1 MKYLKMKELKRK
13 FITYFS
19 QSFADVIIFKLQ
31 NAETEDE
38 FDFWFEMGAKLDAYC
53 VNFHEIYLN

>member
-1 MKYLKMKELKRK
+1 MKELKRK

-19 QSFADVIIFKLQ
+19 QSFADVIIIRLQ

-38 FDFWFEMGAKLDAYC
+38 FDFWFDMGVKLDAYC

>member
-1 MKYLKMKELKRK
+1 MKELKRK

-19 QSFADVIIFKLQ
+19 QSFADVIIIRLK

-38 FDFWFEMGAKLDAYC
+38 FDFWFDMGAKLDAYC